1 MKTETKTKKK
11 YPCPYCKYS
20 SDWAGAITN
29 HVKGNHPEG
38 WKGSISATLGIPD
51 TPGAK
56 QRRELRQRQERL
68 IRIGGRILKG
78 DRLSKRD
85 KRLKTSATE
94 LIQKRKSNFN
104 QRKRFLEMGLTS
116 SGKKRKRGPAAHIV
130 AKYSL
135 NNGVHRHEE
144 LPAPVA
150 IDWNGE
156 AARAILVASEII
168 KDVSIGMQLRANQQ

>member
-1 MKTETKTKKK
+1 MKTETKKKKK
-11 YPCPYCKYS
+11 YPCPFCNYS

-29 HVKGNHPEG
+29 HIKGNHPEG
-38 WKGSISATLGIPD
+38 WKGSIAATLGIPD

-56 QRRELRQRQERL
+56 QRREQRQQQERL
-68 IRIGGRILKG
+68 IRIGGRVLRGGKI
-78 DRLSKRD
+78 SK
-85 KRLKTSATE
+85 KE

-144 LPAPVA
+144 SPAPVVT
-150 IDWNGE
+150 DWNGE

-168 KDVSIGMQLRANQQ
+168 KDVSVGMQLRANQL